1 MIFVN
6 NLFLEERGHLISMKE
21 NKIQK
26 SILDFTFVFI
36 GCLLLSFAI
45 TSILKPNGL
54 MTGGITGISI
64 LLEKLIRIN
73 YSYIYYFLSV
83 MVLLSAWL
91 FLGRKDAYRI
101 LLLTVAFPTMLV
113 LMEKFP
119 FPLVENDT
127 FLATVYY
134 GIIAGVGCGLIM
146 KRGFSAGG
154 TDTIAKIIQK
164 KLLPFV
170 NIGQILLCID
180 TLIVLM
186 SGFLFNRN
194 VALYAIITQII
205 FMKSMETVLFG
216 LGSKSVKIEIISCG
230 YEEISEYILNQI
242 SRGISIYDITGGYT
256 NQTKR
261 KIVCICSPREA
272 MLIRMFVSQVD
283 QNAFVDILPVISVW
297 GNGIGFQSIV
307 ESENA

>member
-1 MIFVN
+1 M
-6 NLFLEERGHLISMKE
+6 ISMKE
-21 NKIQK
+21 NKAQK
-26 SILDFTFVFI
+26 LLLDFLFVFT

-64 LLEKLIRIN
+64 LLEKLSGIN
-73 YSYIYYFLSV
+73 YSYIYYFLS
-83 MVLLSAWL
+83 MLVLLSAWL
-91 FLGRKDAYRI
+91 FLGKKDAYRI
-101 LLLTVAFPTMLV
+101 LLLSVSFPFMLI

-154 TDTIAKIIQK
+154 TDTIGKIIQK
-164 KLLPFV
+164 RVLPFI
-170 NIGQILLCID
+170 NIGQIILCID
-180 TLIVLM
+180 TVIVLI
-186 SGFLFNRN
+186 SGLLFNRN

-216 LGSKSVKIEIISCG
+216 LGSKSVKIEIISSS
-230 YEEISEYILNQI
+230 YEEISHYILNQI
-242 SRGISIYDITGGYT
+242 SRGISVYDIRGGYT
-256 NQTKR
+256 NEIKR

-272 MLIRMFVSQVD
+272 MLIRMHISQVD
-283 QNAFVDILPVISVW
+283 QSAFVDILPVISVW
-297 GNGIGFQSIV
+297 GNGIGFHSIV
-307 ESENA
+307 ESENV